1 VRFWMIAGLCVALG
15 LGLFYADF
23 ITLPG
28 VID

>member
-1 VRFWMIAGLCVALG
+1 VRFWLFAGLCVAFG

-23 ITLPG
+23 IRIPG